1 MPELP
6 QVETIRRGLSKNI
19 VGKTIAA
26 FASDTP
32 KMLNHPQAFYRR
44 ALAGK
49 KILRVGRRAK
59 MLIFELSQENNLLF
73 HLKMT
78 GQLVYQG
85 RNKCIIGGH
94 PIKEGFQCAQ
104 NRFTHGEFVFSD
116 KTHLFFNDVRKFGWI
131 RLYSHR
137 QLSDYLDSLG
147 LGPEP
152 LEKEFSLGWLKR
164 ALARRPKAKLKP
176 WLMDPKNVVGIGN
189 IYSDEICFYA
199 KVRPDRRLRDLTEK
213 EIAAI
218 YRGTKII
225 LKEAIKYEGTSIS
238 DYVNAAGEAGA
249 YTKKL
254 KVYQRYGKNCFK
266 CRGQV
271 AKIRLGGRTG
281 SFCPHCQK

>member
-1 MPELP
+1 MGDDMLDQAALDTLFLTARTHSKWTDKPVPEALL
-6 QVETIRRGLSKNI
+6 RRLHD
-19 VGKTIAA
+19 IARMGPTSA
-26 FASDTP
+26 NCGPA
-32 KMLNHPQAFYRR
+32 R
-44 ALAGK
+44 
-49 KILRVGRRAK
+49 
-59 MLIFELSQENNLLF
+59 
-73 HLKMT
+73 
-78 GQLVYQG
+78 
-85 RNKCIIGGH
+85 
-94 PIKEGFQCAQ
+94 
-104 NRFTHGEFVFSD
+104 FVFVTS
-116 KTHLFFNDVRKFGWI
+116 
-131 RLYSHR
+131 
-137 QLSDYLDSLG
+137 
-147 LGPEP
+147 PE
-152 LEKEFSLGWLKR
+152 
-164 ALARRPKAKLKP
+164 AKAKLKP